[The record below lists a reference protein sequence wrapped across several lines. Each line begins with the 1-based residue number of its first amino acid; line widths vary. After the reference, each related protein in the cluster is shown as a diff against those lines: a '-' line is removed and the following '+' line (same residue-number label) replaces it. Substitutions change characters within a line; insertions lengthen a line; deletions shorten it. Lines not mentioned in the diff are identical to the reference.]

1 MKSPSDLFEL
11 IKSLVKSEKRYFK
24 IYASRHVIGEQ
35 NNYIRL
41 FDAIDRQKE
50 YDEEAIR
57 REFASE
63 VFIKQLSVTKNY
75 LYRLIL
81 ESMRAYHAER
91 TLRVQLRGLLNDAEF
106 LIEKRLYDQAD
117 KILDKARRLADAQ
130 EEYVLLLEIHILERT
145 VMRELQYEGLSH
157 EKVEQFYSSF
167 LNTLSLIDNIARY
180 WRLSAVM
187 YLSHVRQGSTRSEED
202 YRQLDDI
209 LANPLLLDES
219 QALTFEAK
227 QFYYHIHSTCC
238 FIRGEYRQAHHY
250 SSKLVALLE
259 SRSEYLIRNTI
270 GYLGIITNFLID
282 SYYLGYHEEF
292 FDKIASIRSL
302 PQRYP
307 ELHSER
313 LEAEIFKNTYNL
325 ELFAYADTGNF
336 EKGIKI
342 AGAIENGLEQY
353 NDYIDDA
360 MRLTFYYNLA
370 TLHFVAEKYRES
382 LNWINRIINE
392 TDMEVREDVYCFAR
406 IFSLIL
412 HFELGNYDLLEYLL
426 KSTYRFLYKRNRLY
440 QFETVVLRF
449 IRKLT
454 RVHTR
459 EQLNAL
465 FVDVRKELQPLT
477 EDPYEK
483 KAFEFFHPVLWLDSK
498 IEKKKF
504 SELVRQASQKQ
515 AIAEAAT
522 PQEQPS

>member
-106 LIEKRLYDQAD
+106 LIDKRLYDQAD

-157 EKVEQFYSSF
+157 EKVEQFYTSF
-167 LNTLSLIDNIARY
+167 LHTLSLIDNIARY
-180 WRLSAVM
+180 WQLSAVM

-202 YRQLDDI
+202 YRRLDEI
-209 LANPLLLDES
+209 VSNPLLLDES

-238 FIRGEYRQAHHY
+238 FIRGEHRQAHDY
-250 SSKLVALLE
+250 SSKLVAHLE
-259 SRSEYLIRNTI
+259 SRPEYLIRNTI
-270 GYLGIITNFLID
+270 GYLGTITNFLID
-282 SYYLGYHEEF
+282 SYYLGYHSEF

-325 ELFAYADTGNF
+325 ELFAYTDTGNF
-336 EKGIKI
+336 EKGMQI
-342 AGAIENGLEQY
+342 AGAIEHGLEQY

-370 TLHFVAEKYRES
+370 MLHFVAEKYRES

-454 RVHTR
+454 RIHTR
-459 EQLNAL
+459 EQLHVL
-465 FVDVRKELQPLT
+465 FVDIRKELQPLAQ
-477 EDPYEK
+477 DPYEK
-483 KAFEFFHPVLWLDSK
+483 KAFEFFHPVLWLESK

-504 SELVRQASQKQ
+504 SDVVRQASQRQ
-515 AIAEAAT
+515 VSAEAVIS
-522 PQEQPS
+522 QEQTS